1 MPKADFKLNFAD
13 DSTTRPTAIVKD
25 SGQLFARSIVKK
37 TTLPGHIRKDWTEYH
52 KEVSAKME
60 THLLRC
66 ISELIPLALE
76 EAPLKKLGK
85 GKAK

>member
-1 MPKADFKLNFAD
+1 MFKADFTLNFAD
-13 DSTTRPTAIVKD
+13 DSTTRPPAIVKD
-25 SGQLFARSIVKK
+25 SGELLARSIVKK
-37 TTLPGHIRKDWTEYH
+37 ITLPGHNRNDWTEYD

-66 ISELIPLALE
+66 ISEPIPLALE

-85 GKAK
+85 GKAQ